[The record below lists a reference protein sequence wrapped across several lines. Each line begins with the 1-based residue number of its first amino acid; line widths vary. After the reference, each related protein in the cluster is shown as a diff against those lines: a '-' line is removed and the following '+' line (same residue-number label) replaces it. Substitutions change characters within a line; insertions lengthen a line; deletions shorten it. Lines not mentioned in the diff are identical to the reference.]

1 MESKERI
8 FKLKGV
14 VQHYA
19 WGGNT
24 FIPELLGIAPDFSKP
39 SAEYWMGAHAS
50 APSEIYRTD
59 SWVKLNELISS
70 NPSDALQ
77 SSVVEKFGELPYLFK
92 VLDVK
97 DMLSIQVHP
106 TKTNAEIG
114 YDAENKAGI
123 PLNAPHRN
131 YKDRNHKPEVMVAL
145 SDFWLLHGFKSKQ
158 ALEDTLKHTQELTIL
173 LPLFRKEG
181 IKGLYQFV
189 MEMDQVDVDNLLAP
203 LVKRA
208 LRFKKEGSITR
219 NSPCWW
225 AAKLYEETGM
235 PEHIDRGIFSIFFF
249 NIVQVNPGEA
259 VFQKAGVPHAY
270 LEGQNIEL
278 MANSDNVLRGG
289 LTPKHVDV
297 PELMKHT
304 LFEEVVPQ
312 VMTGVPVLPG
322 ELNYP
327 CPVPDFGLSKISL
340 KQGTE
345 YQSETYSLEI
355 FIVTEGSVLLNQHMV
370 LKKGESAAILA
381 KTKYSLLATG
391 HTTVFKAFVPM
402 L

>member
-19 WGGNT
+19 WGGST
-24 FIPELLGIAPDFSKP
+24 FIPELLGLVPDLSKP
-39 SAEYWMGAHAS
+39 SAEYWMGAHSS
-50 APSEIYRTD
+50 APSQVFVTD
-59 SWVKLNELISS
+59 TWRKLNEIISS
-70 NPSDALQ
+70 DPSDALLPT
-77 SSVVEKFGELPYLFK
+77 VVEKFGELPYLFK

-106 TKTNAEIG
+106 TKENAEKG
-114 YDAENKAGI
+114 YDAENQAGI
-123 PLNAPHRN
+123 PLDAPHRN

-158 ALEDTLKHTQELTIL
+158 ELEDTLQNTQELTVL
-173 LPLFRKEG
+173 LPLFKKEG

-203 LVKRA
+203 LIKRS
-208 LRFKKEGSITR
+208 LLYRKEGSISKS
-219 NSPCWW
+219 NPCWW
-225 AAKLYEETGM
+225 TAKLYEDIGV

-249 NIVQVNPGEA
+249 NIVQVHPGEA

-304 LFEEVVPQ
+304 LFEEVIPQ
-312 VMTGVPVLPG
+312 VMKGVPVLPG
-322 ELNYP
+322 EINYP

-340 KQGTE
+340 EKGME
-345 YQSETYSLEI
+345 FQSETYSLEI
-355 FIVTEGSVLLNQHMV
+355 FIVTEGSLLLSQKMV
-370 LKKGESAAILA
+370 LKKGECAAILA
-381 KTKYSLLATG
+381 KTKYTLLAPG
-391 HTTVFKAFVPM
+391 HATVFKAFVPVS
-402 L
+402 